1 MFGKNQEELMEAADG
16 QGCSRGFFCFVFLRG
31 GQNPLHVTVDMSS
44 PVSSSQKNETPD
56 RINVF

>member
-1 MFGKNQEELMEAADG
+1 MVRAVVGF
-16 QGCSRGFFCFVFLRG
+16 FFCFVFLRG